1 MEHPNDEVKAVT
13 PEDKESVLHRTL
25 EGQADWVRAL
35 VRDEIAKWEKRT
47 MNALRIGT
55 HTHPKDGG

>member
-1 MEHPNDEVKAVT
+1 MEQSNDEAKEVK
-13 PEDKESVLHRTL
+13 PEDTESALPRTL
-25 EGQADWVRAL
+25 ADHADWVRAV